1 MIAHVK
7 KLDRALEAF
16 TGELLDGM
24 GRPERR
30 RAMGWYIKG
39 LLLDGVRKSI
49 EPMAARLV
57 DEPAEVEA
65 MRQRLQQCV
74 SVSAWSDDEFRA
86 RLARKVEA
94 ELPGVEALVLDDTG
108 FPKQGRHSVGVARQY
123 SGTLGRTANCQ
134 VGVSLHLAGEL
145 GSACLGMRLYLPEE
159 WTRDRERCRNAGVPD
174 DIEFQRKWEIALGLL
189 DNAVRWGVTKRL
201 LLVDA
206 GYGEITEFREAIAER
221 GYPYIVGMGGDPVV
235 WSPGTAPV
243 AASEWRRP
251 PGHSG
256 PARTRFRDGKHSPVS
271 LLDLAT
277 ALGRKACRPVR
288 WREGAKGTQHSRFNA
303 VRARTAHKHT
313 QGRAPGPEEWLLYE
327 WPADE
332 KEPTKFWLSNLPA
345 NTSLKELVRLA
356 KLRWRVERDYQEL
369 KEEIGLDHF
378 EGRSWRGFHHHVTL
392 CAAAHAFLALNRA
405 LFPPQGQAMD
415 AADGPPPASA
425 RAAPPDRVVP
435 AVPPAHRR
443 EDAAARAVEDVIE

>member
-1 MIAHVK
+1 MINPVK

-16 TGELLDGM
+16 ADALFDGM

-30 RAMGWYIKG
+30 RAMAWYLEG
-39 LLLDGVRKSI
+39 LLLDGARKSI

-57 DEPAEVEA
+57 DEPGEVEA

-74 SVSAWSDDEFRA
+74 SISTWSDDELRA

-94 ELPGVEALVLDDTG
+94 ELPGIEALVLDDTG
-108 FPKQGRHSVGVARQY
+108 LPKQGKHSVGVARQY

-134 VGVSLHLAGEL
+134 VAVSLHLAGEL

-159 WTRDRERCRNAGVPD
+159 WARDRERCRQCGVPD
-174 DIEFQRKWEIALGLL
+174 EVVFQRKWEIALGLL
-189 DNAVRWGVTKRL
+189 DDADRWGVAKRL

-221 GYPYIVGMGGDPVV
+221 GFPYIVGMGGDPVV
-235 WSPGTAPV
+235 WPPGASPVSPNGWT
-243 AASEWRRP
+243 RP
-251 PGHSG
+251 RGHSG
-256 PARTRFRDGKHSPVS
+256 PPRTRYRDDDRSPVS

-277 ALGRKACRPVR
+277 ALGRRACHSVR
-288 WREGAKGTQHSRFNA
+288 WREGAKGTQHSRFGA
-303 VRARTAHKHT
+303 VRVKTAHKHK

-327 WPADE
+327 WPTEEPA
-332 KEPTKFWLSNLPA
+332 PTKFWLSNLPA
-345 NTSLKELVRLA
+345 STSLKELVRLA

-392 CAAAHAFLALNRA
+392 CSAAHAFLALTRA
-405 LFPPQGQAMD
+405 LSPPERKTMD
-415 AADGPPPASA
+415 LADGAQTPSAGPPPTNRS
-425 RAAPPDRVVP
+425 VSTL
-435 AVPPAHRR
+435 PPARPHC
-443 EDAAARAVEDVIE
+443 DTPSGAV

>member
-16 TGELLDGM
+16 TGALLDGM

-30 RAMGWYIKG
+30 RAMGWYIEG

-74 SVSAWSDDEFRA
+74 SMSAWSDDEFRA
-86 RLARKVEA
+86 RLGRKIEA
-94 ELPGVEALVLDDTG
+94 ELPSIEALVLDDTG

-159 WTRDRERCRNAGVPD
+159 WTRDRERCRTAGVPD
-174 DIEFQRKWEIALGLL
+174 DVGFQRKWEIALGLL
-189 DNAVRWGVTKRL
+189 DDAVRWGVAKRL

-235 WSPGTAPV
+235 WGPGMSPV
-243 AASEWRRP
+243 APSEWRRP
-251 PGHSG
+251 SGHSG

-277 ALGRKACRPVR
+277 ALGRKACRSVR
-288 WREGAKGTQHSRFNA
+288 WREGAKGNA
-303 VRARTAHKHT
+303 AFSVRRRAREDRAQAH
-313 QGRAPGPEEWLLYE
+313 PG
-327 WPADE
+327 AGSG
-332 KEPTKFWLSNLPA
+332 T
-345 NTSLKELVRLA
+345 
-356 KLRWRVERDYQEL
+356 
-369 KEEIGLDHF
+369 
-378 EGRSWRGFHHHVTL
+378 
-392 CAAAHAFLALNRA
+392 
-405 LFPPQGQAMD
+405 
-415 AADGPPPASA
+415 
-425 RAAPPDRVVP
+425 
-435 AVPPAHRR
+435 
-443 EDAAARAVEDVIE
+443 

>member
-7 KLDRALEAF
+7 KLDDALEAF
-16 TGELLDGM
+16 AGSLLEGM

-30 RAMGWYIKG
+30 RAMAWYIEG

-57 DEPAEVEA
+57 DKPDGAEA

-74 SVSAWSDDEFRA
+74 SVSAWSDDELRA

-94 ELPGVEALVLDDTG
+94 ELPAIEALVLDDTG

-123 SGTLGRTANCQ
+123 SGTLGRTGNCQ
-134 VGVSLHLAGEL
+134 VAVSLHLAGEL
-145 GSACLGMRLYLPEE
+145 GSACLGMQLYLPDE
-159 WTRDRERCRNAGVPD
+159 WTRDRKRCREVGVPD
-174 DIEFQRKWEIALGLL
+174 DVLFQRKWEIALRLL
-189 DNAVRWGVTKRL
+189 DDAGRWGVAKRL

-235 WSPGTAPV
+235 WRPGTEPV
-243 AASEWRRP
+243 AARDWRRP
-251 PGHSG
+251 RGQPG
-256 PARTRFRDGKHSPVS
+256 PARTRFRDGTHSPVS
-271 LLDLAT
+271 LVDLAT
-277 ALGRKACRPVR
+277 TLGRKACRSIR
-288 WREGAKGTQHSRFNA
+288 WREGAKGTQHSRFGA
-303 VRARTAHKHT
+303 LRVRTAHKHT
-313 QGRAPGPEEWLLYE
+313 QGRAPGPEEWFLYE
-327 WPADE
+327 WPTDE
-332 KEPTKFWLSNLPA
+332 AAPTKFWLSNLPA
-345 NTSLKELVRLA
+345 NTPLKELVRLA

-405 LFPPQGQAMD
+405 LFPPARQTLD
-415 AADGPPPASA
+415 PADGA
-425 RAAPPDRVVP
+425 
-435 AVPPAHRR
+435 
-443 EDAAARAVEDVIE
+443 